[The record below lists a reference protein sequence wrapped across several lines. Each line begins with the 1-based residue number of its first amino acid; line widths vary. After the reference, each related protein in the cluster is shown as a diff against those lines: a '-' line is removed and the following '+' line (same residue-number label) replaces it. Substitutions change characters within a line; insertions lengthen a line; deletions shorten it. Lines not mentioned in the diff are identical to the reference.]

1 MMSVC
6 QHCGVRVEDGCA
18 LCPGC
23 ELQFALLLFRLGLD
37 VTPLHDSLDAT
48 LHPGGHS
55 PTRIILAVPPTPI
68 RLDVLDLID
77 ILDSTGSELLRRLD
91 GVDALDATAH
101 RPMPLRDVLFRC
113 AGHPYLASLV
123 DAGMY
128 MDVFARL
135 ATQIERILD
144 PPERRREIG
153 VCEMCATPLT
163 AGKDDTWVVCPVC
176 GREQRV
182 LAIKLHR
189 LHRLCFDASKSA
201 SASQIAKAFTDS
213 GLTIRRNTINQWA
226 YRGKLAPAGR
236 QGGMPQYLYS
246 DVYKLVLAP
255 NTDAGEARAMLRKAL
270 LQRIAT
276 ILARRLTE

>member
-1 MMSVC
+1 
-6 QHCGVRVEDGCA
+6 
-18 LCPGC
+18 
-23 ELQFALLLFRLGLD
+23 LLLFGMGLD

-55 PTRIILAVPPTPI
+55 PTRIVLAVPQTPI

-91 GVDALDATAH
+91 GVDALDATVH
-101 RPMPLRDVLFRC
+101 RPMGLRDALFRC
-113 AGHPYLASLV
+113 AAHPYLASLA

-128 MDVFARL
+128 MDVFVRL
-135 ATQIERILD
+135 AAKIDRVLE

-153 VCEMCATPLT
+153 VCELCASPLT
-163 AGKDDTWVVCPVC
+163 AGESDQLVTCPVC
-176 GREQRV
+176 KREQSV
-182 LAIKLHR
+182 LAVKLHR
-189 LHRLCFDASKSA
+189 LHALCFDTSQSA
-201 SASQIAKAFTDS
+201 SASRIAKAFTGS
-213 GLTIRRNTINQWA
+213 GIPLRSNTISHWA
-226 YRGKLAPAGR
+226 YRGKLAPAGK
-236 QGGMPQYLYS
+236 QDGMPRYLYS

-255 NTDAGEARAMLRKAL
+255 NTDGGEARAMLRKAL